1 MQQKTEVI
9 VTDSRARK
17 LDIQIFETK
26 VKQVTLKKVNS
37 GSIKC
42 KLVQQ
47 SHLQLEEIVFT
58 PGISLLQ
65 RKTFL

>member
-9 VTDSRARK
+9 VTGARK

-42 KLVQQ
+42 KLIQQ
-47 SHLQLEEIVFT
+47 SRLQLEEIVFT
-58 PGISLLQ
+58 SGISLLQ
-65 RKTFL
+65 VKTFL